1 MLIDKKRLKL
11 VLVAI
16 IYIFIIFII
25 SNSELTLANI
35 ILGISL
41 IIGVMFVYDT
51 SKSIFSIK
59 NIFFVLYFG
68 MGFYVR
74 YLVVLLN
81 PESFMDFYPRP
92 LTNTPEYHLKTAFVL
107 LVTMIVMS
115 TAYHTSVGK
124 KSSGILEKLVTEV
137 DLFERTW
144 VKLVYWVLLV
154 ITMTYK
160 ISNTVVA
167 TSAAFGTFDNLF
179 NSISIIVQL
188 LSYSALALYVEKR
201 KAKYLFFYLSYFI
214 PMIVVSIMGMWKS
227 TLLFEVIIIC
237 MAFHRYVK
245 KVKLRYIIICL
256 VAALVIFPVIS
267 MARDN
272 ERYNLGYTFDVKSI
286 MEYNRE
292 NNVILSYSERLAYYD
307 ETYYC
312 LNTNQADIDAYQA
325 EAGGIISR
333 IFAGVIPRALWK
345 NKPVMNSGQY
355 VTYILLHY
363 PNTIYNNLSIGLI
376 SDCYITYS
384 YLGIIVIM
392 FIFSQLL
399 KKIELFGNYYNG
411 GYVHGVY
418 LTFSRVIF
426 TFMEG
431 DVALKTISLIIVLL
445 AMIFLKIVLG
455 INGISE
461 VEES

>member
-1 MLIDKKRLKL
+1 MLIDKKQLKL
-11 VLVAI
+11 VLTAI
-16 IYIFIIFII
+16 IYIFIVFIV
-25 SNSELTLANI
+25 SDNELVLANT

-41 IIGVMFVYDT
+41 IIGVIFVYDT
-51 SKSIFSIK
+51 NKSVFSIK
-59 NIFFVLYFG
+59 NTFFALFFG

-92 LTNTPEYHLKTAFVL
+92 LPNSPGYHLKTAVVL
-107 LVTMIVMS
+107 LITMIVMS
-115 TAYHTSVGK
+115 IAYHTSLGK
-124 KSSGILEKLVTEV
+124 KSNGVLEKLVTEV

-154 ITMTYK
+154 ITMTYR
-160 ISNTVVA
+160 IVNTVVA

-201 KAKYLFFYLSYFI
+201 KAKYLIYYLSYFV
-214 PMIVVSIMGMWKS
+214 PMVVVSIMGMWKS
-227 TLLFEVIIIC
+227 ILLFEVIIIC

-245 KVKLRYIIICL
+245 KVKLRYIIICI
-256 VAALVIFPVIS
+256 VAALMIFPVIS

-286 MEYNRE
+286 MNYNRE
-292 NNVILSYSERLAYYD
+292 NSVILSYSKRLAYYD

-312 LNTNQADIDAYQA
+312 LNTSQADIDAYQA

-333 IFAGVIPRALWK
+333 IFAGVIPRAIWK
-345 NKPVMNSGQY
+345 NKPVVNSGRY

-363 PNTIYNNLSIGLI
+363 PNTIYNNLTIGLI

-384 YLGIIVIM
+384 YLGIVVIM
-392 FIFSQLL
+392 FIFSKLL
-399 KKIELFGNYYNG
+399 KEIELFGDRYKG
-411 GYVHGVY
+411 GYVQGVY

-431 DVALKTISLIIVLL
+431 DIASKTIALITVLL
-445 AMIFLKIVLG
+445 AMIFLKFVLG
-455 INGISE
+455 FNGISTF
-461 VEES
+461 EEN